1 MKLSV
6 IMPVYNEERT
16 IQEIVKRVLEVP
28 LEKEL
33 VIVDDCSNDRTS
45 ELLKVYVNKAE
56 IKVLRHEKNQG
67 KGAAIRTGIQAA
79 TGDMIVIQDA
89 DLEYDP
95 AEYPILVKPIIEGRA
110 DVVYGSRFLG
120 LHRVFLYY
128 HYLGN
133 KFLTFLTN
141 LLYNTML
148 TDMETCYKV
157 FRAEV
162 LKDITIKS
170 HRFNFEPEITAKV
183 FKKKLRV
190 YEMPISYYGR
200 EYQEGKKITWR
211 DAFPAIWALIKYR
224 FTD

>member
-6 IMPVYNEERT
+6 IMPVYNEECT

-45 ELLKVYVNKAE
+45 ELLKVYANKAE

-162 LKDITIKS
+162 LKGITIKS
-170 HRFNFEPEITAKV
+170 NRFNFEPEITAKV

-200 EYQEGKKITWR
+200 DYQEGKKITWR
-211 DAFPAIWALIKYR
+211 DAFPAIWALLKYR
-224 FTD
+224 FVD

>member
-6 IMPVYNEERT
+6 IMPVYNEEST

-33 VIVDDCSNDRTS
+33 VIVDDCSRDKTP
-45 ELLKVYVNKAE
+45 ELLKVFAGRPE
-56 IKVLRHEKNQG
+56 IKVMRHEKNQG

-162 LKDITIKS
+162 LKGITIRS
-170 HRFNFEPEITAKV
+170 NRFNFEPEITAKV
-183 FKKKLRV
+183 FKKRLRI

-200 EYQEGKKITWR
+200 DYEEGKKITWR

>member
-6 IMPVYNEERT
+6 IMPVYNEECT

-45 ELLKVYVNKAE
+45 ELLKVYANKAE

-162 LKDITIKS
+162 LKGITIKS
-170 HRFNFEPEITAKV
+170 NRFNFEPEITAKV

-200 EYQEGKKITWR
+200 DYQEGKKITWR
-211 DAFPAIWALIKYR
+211 DAFPASWALLKYR
-224 FTD
+224 FVD

>member
-6 IMPVYNEERT
+6 IMPVYNEECT

-33 VIVDDCSNDRTS
+33 VIVDDCSNDQTS
-45 ELLKVYVNKAE
+45 ELLKVYANKAE

-162 LKDITIKS
+162 LKGITIKS
-170 HRFNFEPEITAKV
+170 NRFNFEPEITAKV

-200 EYQEGKKITWR
+200 DYQEGKKITWR
-211 DAFPAIWALIKYR
+211 DAFPAIWALLKYR
-224 FTD
+224 FVD